1 MVGKTDGERVS
12 IWSVGDRERLFF
24 VGLSLA
30 FFAVGLWFALCH
42 IMQDGFTNEAIFDS
56 IKIIGPIGL
65 SAITLTFFLM
75 EGRNLMLVPIE
86 KYRRKRYEEGR
97 QEGHQEVFATIQE
110 KYPNIDLAV
119 IRAALKEK
127 NGSGIDDHK

>member
-56 IKIIGPIGL
+56 IKNYWTNRSFGNHLNI
-65 SAITLTFFLM
+65 FFN
-75 EGRNLMLVPIE
+75 G
-86 KYRRKRYEEGR
+86 G
-97 QEGHQEVFATIQE
+97 QESHACS
-110 KYPNIDLAV
+110 N
-119 IRAALKEK
+119 
-127 NGSGIDDHK
+127 